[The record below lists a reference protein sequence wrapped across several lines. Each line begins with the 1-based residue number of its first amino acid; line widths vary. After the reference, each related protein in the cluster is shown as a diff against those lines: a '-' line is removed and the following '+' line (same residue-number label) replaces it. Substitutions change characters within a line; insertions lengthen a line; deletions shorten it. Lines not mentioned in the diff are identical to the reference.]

1 MKIFV
6 PGPIYVRNEV
16 LQEMAN
22 PMTFSH
28 RSKEFTKLL
37 NDVTPK
43 LQKLLYTNNKVFI
56 STSSG
61 SGLMEAAI
69 RNCVRKKCLNLVCG
83 AFSDRWRQMVLE
95 CGKESNAIEVEWGRG
110 IGPEMVREELEK
122 NSSEYDALCLTHN
135 ETSTGV
141 MNPVEEIAEIMKDY
155 PGITFMVDAVSSMA
169 GVKIGVDESGID
181 ICLASV
187 QKCFGL
193 PPGISVFS
201 ASDKALEK
209 SKTISGRGH
218 YFDLQAFLK
227 YYEKGQTISTPS
239 ISHICS
245 LNKQM
250 DFIFEEGLDNR
261 FKRHKEMADIA
272 RGWANKNFSMFPEK
286 GFESITLSV
295 INNTK
300 ALDISQINQ
309 KLKEK
314 GKMIA
319 DGYGKIKGQT
329 FRIAHM
335 ADLQV
340 EDVKELLD
348 DLDGIIK
355 LIEEGD

>member
-6 PGPIYVRNEV
+6 PGPVYVRPAI
-16 LQEMAN
+16 LHEMAK
-22 PMTFSH
+22 PMDFSH
-28 RSKEFTKLL
+28 RSREFTQLL
-37 NDVTPK
+37 NEATPK
-43 LQKLLYTNNKVFI
+43 LQKLLYTGNKVFI

-61 SGLMEAAI
+61 SGLMEMAV
-69 RNCVRKKCLNLVCG
+69 RNCVKKKCLNLVCG
-83 AFSDRWRQMVLE
+83 AFSDRWRQMMPE
-95 CGKESNAIEVEWGRG
+95 CGKETNAVEVEWGKG
-110 IGPEMVREELEK
+110 IHAEMVREELEK
-122 NSSEYDALCLTHN
+122 NGNEYDALCLTHN

-155 PGITFMVDAVSSMA
+155 PHITFLVDTVSSMA
-169 GVKIGVDESGID
+169 GVKIEVDKLGID

-201 ASDKALEK
+201 ASQKALEK

-239 ISHICS
+239 ISHIHA

-250 DFIFEEGLDNR
+250 DYILEEGAENR
-261 FKRHKEMADIA
+261 FKRHREMAEMT
-272 RGWANKNFSMFPEK
+272 RKWSNENFEMFPEK
-286 GFESITLSV
+286 GFESLTLSV
-295 INNTK
+295 IRNTRNI
-300 ALDISQINQ
+300 DIGEANK
-309 KLKEK
+309 KLNDK
-314 GKMIA
+314 GKQIA

-340 EDVKELLD
+340 ADVEELLL
-348 DLDGIIK
+348 DLDGIMGLK
-355 LIEEGD
+355 

>member
-6 PGPIYVRNEV
+6 PGPVYVRPEI
-16 LQEMAN
+16 LQEMAK

-28 RSKEFTKLL
+28 RSRDFTKLL

-43 LQKLLYTNNKVFI
+43 LQKLLYTGSRVFI

-61 SGLMEAAI
+61 SGLMEASI

-83 AFSDRWRQMVLE
+83 AFSDRWRQMALE
-95 CGKESNAIEVEWGRG
+95 CGKESNAVEVEWGKG
-110 IGPEMVREELEK
+110 IHPEMVREELEK
-122 NSSEYDALCLTHN
+122 NGNEYDALCLTHN

-155 PGITFMVDAVSSMA
+155 PDITFMVDTVSSMA
-169 GVKIGVDESGID
+169 GVKIDVDKLGID

-201 ASDKALEK
+201 VSSKALEK
-209 SKTISGRGH
+209 SKTVQGRGH

-239 ISHICS
+239 ISHIFA

-250 DFIFEEGLDNR
+250 DFILEEGLDNR
-261 FKRHKEMADIA
+261 FDRHKEMAGIVNN
-272 RGWANKNFSMFPEK
+272 WANRNFSMFPEK

-295 INNTK
+295 INNTRN
-300 ALDISQINQ
+300 LDISQINQ

-319 DGYGKIKGQT
+319 DGYGRVKGQT

-335 ADLQV
+335 GDLQIS
-340 EDVKELLD
+340 DVKELLD
-348 DLDGIIK
+348 DLDGIIG
-355 LIEEGD
+355 L